1 MSGMG
6 QIAAVIIGI
15 VVFLAFVAFADKQ
28 TDKDEEERRKRD
40 DVE

>member
-1 MSGMG
+1 MG
-6 QIAAVIIGI
+6 QIAVVIIGI
-15 VVFLAFVAFADKQ
+15 IVFLAFVSFADKQ